1 MVLRSFVGGCCALV
15 ALGWTVHIHATEP
28 VESPFL
34 QGQSPSALLQDSEDE
49 KRAKEGINEED
60 ASTVD
65 EIVVTATRTEKAPFD
80 IPASVLAVTAMDL
93 RQRKLSRTLPEALSE
108 IPGVM
113 VQKTAHGQGSP
124 FLRGFTGF
132 RTLLLVDGIRMN
144 NSVYRSGPNQYW
156 STVDP
161 LTIGRLEVVKGPSSV
176 LYGSDAVGGTV
187 NAITHAPGPYGKGF
201 RSSRRLYY
209 RYASAENANVG
220 RAEISASL
228 GERFGLFLGGSFKDF
243 GDLVGGR
250 YVGHMPKTG
259 YGELDGDVK
268 VEWLA
273 TPDLRIVLAHQRVDM
288 DDAWRTHK
296 TIYSQPYAGT
306 TVGNELRREYDQVR
320 DLIYGRARW
329 SDASGLWDAGSLT
342 LSWQRHAE
350 ERDRRRTGGRR
361 DIQGFEVSDLGLLAR
376 FESESDVGHWSWGLE
391 GHREEVGSFR
401 DDYTGGVH
409 TGSAI
414 QGPVADDATYS
425 SLAAY
430 LQDEIA
436 GDSWSLIPGVRFTRV
451 SMDAGRVYDPGTGGR
466 TSVSDDWNALV
477 GSLRGVWWLGPESNL
492 YAGLSQGFR
501 APNLSDTTAFE
512 TTSVVEL
519 PTLGLEPESFLQ
531 LELGAKGGQDGW
543 TWQGS
548 VYRTWIADMIVRSP
562 TGAADPGGT
571 PIVRKDNVGD
581 GWIHGVELDLRRS
594 WTDRWSS
601 GVLVSWM
608 DGEVDQ
614 LKEPAAVVV
623 RRPVDRLM
631 PFQAVV
637 DSRYQPAPAGWW
649 VEGWAWLVDDQD
661 SLALRDEADTSRI
674 PPGGTPGFAVF
685 GLSAGVPLDRNLD
698 LGLTLENLGDKD
710 YRVHGSGLNG
720 PGRSLIVTLELRF

>member
-1 MVLRSFVGGCCALV
+1 MKTHRVSFASRWALIWLGFPPVLLAQDPAPPTPAEILVTASSREQAPLEAPWSAALV
-15 ALGWTVHIHATEP
+15 G
-28 VESPFL
+28 
-34 QGQSPSALLQDSEDE
+34 
-49 KRAKEGINEED
+49 
-60 ASTVD
+60 
-65 EIVVTATRTEKAPFD
+65 
-80 IPASVLAVTAMDL
+80 
-93 RQRKLSRTLPEALSE
+93 RQELTSRFRSLPEALGRQAS
-108 IPGVM
+108 VM
-113 VQKTAHGQGSP
+113 VQKTSYGQSSP
-124 FLRGFTGF
+124 YIRGFTGF
-132 RTLLLVDGIRMN
+132 RNLLLVDGIRLN
-144 NSVYRSGPNQYW
+144 HSAFRDGPNQYW

-161 LTIGRLEVVKGPSSV
+161 LTVERLELVRGPSSV
-176 LYGSDAVGGTV
+176 LYGSDAIGGTV
-187 NAITHAPGPYGKGF
+187 NAV
-201 RSSRRLYY
+201 SRRASLGPDGGGLELGGAWYG
-209 RYASAENANVG
+209 RYASAEDSWVG
-220 RAEISASL
+220 RAELDLHS
-228 GERFGLFLGGSFKDF
+228 GDDWGLLAGYSGKDF
-243 GDLVGGR
+243 NDLEGGADTGRQEATGYEERDGDLRFDR
-250 YVGHMPKTG
+250 YLDSGL
-259 YGELDGDVK
+259 ELTLAAQTVRQIDV
-268 VEWLA
+268 
-273 TPDLRIVLAHQRVDM
+273 P
-288 DDAWRTHK
+288 RTHK